1 MQVQGRTG
9 AINKL
14 FTWFKARPWAVGSA
28 VLVLVL
34 AVIVGGFGFGMAQGG
49 VELKR
54 APPSDAVAGS
64 EEVQGSV
71 EGDAASDDDTGDEA
85 PTQVMVD
92 VGGAVMQP
100 GVVTLAEGS
109 RVADAIA
116 AAGGLA
122 ADADTSSLNQ
132 AAKVADGQKV
142 SVPRVGEASVAP
154 GSADSSGAIGSAY
167 DSSASGSGLVNINS
181 ASAEELDALPGVGP
195 STAAAIVEDR
205 EQNGPFNS
213 VDDLLRVSGIGEKKL
228 ERLRSAACV

>member
-1 MQVQGRTG
+1 
-9 AINKL
+9 
-14 FTWFKARPWAVGSA
+14 
-28 VLVLVL
+28 
-34 AVIVGGFGFGMAQGG
+34 
-49 VELKR
+49 
-54 APPSDAVAGS
+54 
-64 EEVQGSV
+64 
-71 EGDAASDDDTGDEA
+71 
-85 PTQVMVD
+85 MVD

-154 GSADSSGAIGSAY
+154 GSADSSGAIGSAD

-213 VDDLLRVSGIGEKKL
+213 VDDLLRVSGVGEKKL

>member
-1 MQVQGRTG
+1 MQVQGRAG

-85 PTQVMVD
+85 PPRSWSM
-92 VGGAVMQP
+92 
-100 GVVTLAEGS
+100 S
-109 RVADAIA
+109 
-116 AAGGLA
+116 AG
-122 ADADTSSLNQ
+122 
-132 AAKVADGQKV
+132 
-142 SVPRVGEASVAP
+142 R
-154 GSADSSGAIGSAY
+154 
-167 DSSASGSGLVNINS
+167 
-181 ASAEELDALPGVGP
+181 
-195 STAAAIVEDR
+195 
-205 EQNGPFNS
+205 
-213 VDDLLRVSGIGEKKL
+213 
-228 ERLRSAACV
+228 